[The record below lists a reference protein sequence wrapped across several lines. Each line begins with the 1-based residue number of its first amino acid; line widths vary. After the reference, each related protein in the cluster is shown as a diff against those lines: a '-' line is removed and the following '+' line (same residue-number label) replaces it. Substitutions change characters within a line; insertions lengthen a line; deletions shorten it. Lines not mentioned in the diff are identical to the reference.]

1 MKKGEY
7 DFNNRWRREITK
19 KLEINQAICET
30 RDLENIVSYLD
41 DKYLSIEF
49 IQEYQNG
56 NIYGVYYDEDEDLV
70 YETKDGEVYML
81 CDECVKFSEDR
92 QVLFD
97 VSNSE
102 CIKNPEN
109 HAYLINDNGILEK
122 LILNG
127 DTANNDSGVFYYQG
141 EKGALVTWADN
152 DGAED
157 ISRSGF
163 YLTDSFDEF
172 KEEFL
177 TE

>member
-81 CDECVKFSEDR
+81 CDKCGE
-92 QVLFD
+92 LPT
-97 VSNSE
+97 
-102 CIKNPEN
+102 PE
-109 HAYLINDNGILEK
+109 GM
-122 LILNG
+122 
-127 DTANNDSGVFYYQG
+127 
-141 EKGALVTWADN
+141 
-152 DGAED
+152 
-157 ISRSGF
+157 
-163 YLTDSFDEF
+163 SFEH
-172 KEEFL
+172 
-177 TE
+177 